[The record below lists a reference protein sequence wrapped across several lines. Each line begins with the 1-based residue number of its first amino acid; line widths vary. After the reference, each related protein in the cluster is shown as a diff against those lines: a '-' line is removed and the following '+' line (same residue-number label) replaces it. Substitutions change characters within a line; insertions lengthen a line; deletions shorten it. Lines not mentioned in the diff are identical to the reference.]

1 MGNITKKQYIPAQKP
16 NLEKNL
22 KRVLNWE
29 REDTKILK
37 KSAGML
43 KGRLKKSPVSYQREL
58 RKEWERR
65 K

>member
-1 MGNITKKQYIPAQKP
+1 MDNITKKQYIPAQKP

-43 KGRLKKSPVSYQREL
+43 KGRLKKSPVLYQREL
-58 RKEWERR
+58 RKEWERG